1 MVFCKKLLTY
11 LRRGKDEKLQSGKIS
26 DSDSRTLTY
35 TGETAY
41 LDASTPEPRLVLP
54 DEIFTTMHGE
64 KLHLKGCKHVRG
76 NVKKFI
82 PCKNCHCKLQK
93 A

>member
-11 LRRGKDEKLQSGKIS
+11 LRRQKNEKLQSGKIADL
-26 DSDSRTLTY
+26 DSHTLTY

-41 LDASTPEPRLVLP
+41 LDASTSDLPLVLP
-54 DEIFTTMHGE
+54 DEIFTTLHGE
-64 KLHLKGCKHVRG
+64 KFHLKGCKHVRG
-76 NVKKFI
+76 NVKKLTPF
-82 PCKNCHCKLQK
+82 KDCHCKLQE